1 MPMPSP
7 LAITFDTNIPAI
19 PAIRAFWA
27 TLCEDAGQRMTLVP
41 TAASELLRRVRL
53 ETEREWAK
61 RLKAV
66 NAEQRIG
73 WTKIDIRRLSTTA
86 STAARDWLQE
96 EMGRQGAIYA
106 ITAPPSP
113 IIEETEAELE
123 DVLPE
128 DIFDLLTDN
137 GIRDRKIVVEA
148 LARGFNILASNNIE
162 SIDHELLKEW
172 IANPVGRRMNIK
184 TTILRP
190 PDAEARLRESC
201 GKSVTWTLNALAR
214 ASVNDPYSPSA
225 AAEEM
230 ALAMKDFPE
239 RGMVEL
245 RGRIE
250 RMMLNE
256 ATLDAALQNMKA
268 HGASL
273 AQRANARMA
282 QASAKAVSRKAE
294 ISLSP

>member
-1 MPMPSP
+1 MASP
-7 LAITFDTNIPAI
+7 LAITFDTNIPAL

-27 TLCEDAGQRMTLVP
+27 TLCEDAGQQMTLVP
-41 TAASELLRRVRL
+41 TAATELLRRVRL

-61 RLKAV
+61 RLKAI

-73 WTKIDIRRLSTTA
+73 WTKVEVRRLSTTA
-86 STAARDWLQE
+86 SNATRDWLRE

-106 ITAPPSP
+106 VTKRASP
-113 IIEETEAELE
+113 IVEETEAELE
-123 DVLPE
+123 DILPE
-128 DIFDLLTDN
+128 DIFDMLTDN

-148 LARGFNILASNNIE
+148 LARGFSILASNNID

-172 IANPVGRRMNIK
+172 IVSPIGRRMNIK

-190 PDAEARLRESC
+190 PDAEARLRQSC
-201 GKSVTWTLNALAR
+201 GKSTAWTLHALAR
-214 ASVNDPYSPSA
+214 ASVTDPYSPGA

-230 ALAMKDFPE
+230 ALAMKDFPQ

-256 ATLDAALQNMKA
+256 SALEEALQSVRS

-282 QASAKAVSRKAE
+282 QASAKAVSKEAG
-294 ISLSP
+294 ISLDP